1 MYRERIDVRDIPCP
15 SCRSRTRT
23 VPNPFFGT
31 GLSVHRYV
39 VQCVRCDWTR
49 LVKDS
54 ERGIST
60 LRAVAPTPEEEPA
73 PAETNDSSK
82 RRLFGRRRGA

>member
-1 MYRERIDVRDIPCP
+1 M
-15 SCRSRTRT
+15 
-23 VPNPFFGT
+23 PNPFFGT

-60 LRAVAPTPEEEPA
+60 LRAAPVPVEDPSPA
-73 PAETNDSSK
+73 QAIEAPK
-82 RRLFGRRRGA
+82 RRRFGRRREA

>member
-1 MYRERIDVRDIPCP
+1 MSLPRSGVDVREVRCP
-15 SCRSRTRT
+15 TCNARTRT

-60 LRAVAPTPEEEPA
+60 LRQAPVQKVEEAPVA
-73 PAETNDSSK
+73 K
-82 RRLFGRRRGA
+82 RKRGLFGRRRD

>member
-1 MYRERIDVRDIPCP
+1 MSCP
-15 SCRSRTRT
+15 SCRARTRT

-39 VQCVRCDWTR
+39 VQCVRCEWTR

-54 ERGIST
+54 ARGVTT
-60 LRAVAPTPEEEPA
+60 LRPA
-73 PAETNDSSK
+73 PPVAEDEQAIDDQ
-82 RRLFGRRRGA
+82 RRGVFSRRRRA